1 MIEPGELRLGNI
13 VSHTRNL
20 PGEKKYYTVFNIL
33 PEALMLQSSTDRFSV
48 GIKDVHPVLLTDSIL
63 PLCGFDPL
71 KTKPQN
77 QWYHNKVQGF
87 SIDKEIENENDLV
100 FKWYIYSAKNEFI
113 YLESV
118 HQLQNLFFALYGKE
132 LDTRLI

>member
-1 MIEPGELRLGNI
+1 MIDPKELRLGNI
-13 VSHTRNL
+13 VGHTRSI
-20 PGEKKYYTVFNIL
+20 PGEEKYYSVVNIL
-33 PEALMLQSSTDRFSV
+33 PEDLILQSSIDRFAVS
-48 GIKDVHPVLLTDSIL
+48 IKDVHPVPITDSIL
-63 PLCGFDPL
+63 PLCSFDPL

-77 QWYHNKVQGF
+77 QWYHNKVHNF

-118 HQLQNLFFALYGKE
+118 HQLQNLFFALYGRE
-132 LDTRLI
+132 LLTRLI